1 VRAVVASLCLALAT
15 FAACGDNDGADIV
28 IVVPAAWEPQIT
40 ELVAR
45 IPASDIRVV
54 TGEAAA
60 SHAIILGDD
69 ATIPTEGFRL
79 GNLPHEVDS
88 KDDNDGL
95 IVSAHDVLGAQYGV
109 SAALE
114 AYGFR
119 FRHPYDTYVPTV
131 RHLRAFDPTTQSPAI
146 KRRGFQFHT
155 LHPIEPYFAFWEPSA
170 DNLED
175 AKRIVDWTIKNR
187 GNYVMWVALNNIEED
202 PSLRPDWMAH
212 ENAIIDYAHSRGVE
226 VALNLQL
233 FGQSNLQ
240 LAFDLSR
247 DKTNTIPIHD
257 EVASRLPI
265 ITTQGVKWDV
275 YHLSF
280 GEFFNSDPDK
290 FVAAVNEVHDQL
302 KVTNPE
308 AELHGYVHVG
318 AAQRIDYMG
327 ENLIYYFLVKFTNPE
342 VIPDIHSVMFFNLFE
357 NTNGAY
363 QSQYFNEHLDYLR
376 ERMCDSKPVSY
387 VPEDAYWI
395 AFDDS
400 LPQFYPLYVRSRLH
414 DLQQLR
420 AEDGPCGTLPA
431 HILFSSGWEWGYWL
445 NDVTA
450 LRASYKLPASARDA
464 IAEQYAP
471 DMGPDVANVIDQLQV
486 AQHQALMTDNLVGY
500 FAGRDSVIDLGRT
513 IDIISQPDRI
523 TFDQLAMPGV
533 DLDAFEQMLMPPLE
547 RYIATVDGL
556 QSALHGFSMDESRW
570 SRELL
575 DGIDIDVLRA
585 KFVHASYIAALASIR
600 GDKNGAEQAY
610 GEANDILADAHI
622 VIDHRHNDL
631 HDTHG
636 RRLLEKSENATS
648 FQFGYLYFAN
658 NLCYWQR
665 ELEQLDNLLHGTSGN
680 PPSCFYTTL

>member
-1 VRAVVASLCLALAT
+1 M
-15 FAACGDNDGADIV
+15 V
-28 IVVPAAWEPQIT
+28 IVVPQAWEPTIT

-69 ATIPTEGFRL
+69 PTIPTEGFRL
-79 GNLPHEVDS
+79 ADLPHEVDS
-88 KDDNDGL
+88 DSADNDGL
-95 IVSAHDVLGAQYGV
+95 IVSAHDLLGAQYGV
-109 SAALE
+109 AAALE

-119 FRHPYDTYVPTV
+119 FRHPYDTYVPV
-131 RHLRAFDPTTQSPAI
+131 DRHLRAFDPTTQSPAI

-155 LHPIEPYFAFWEPSA
+155 LHPIEPYFAFWEPGA

-187 GNYVMWVALNNIEED
+187 GNYIMWVALNNIED
-202 PSLRPDWMAH
+202 GAPHADWMEH

-226 VALNLQL
+226 VALNIQL

-247 DKTNTIPIHD
+247 DKTGTVPIHD
-257 EVASRLPI
+257 EVAERLPI
-265 ITTQGVKWDV
+265 VTSQGVKWDV

-280 GEFFNSDPDK
+280 GEFFSIDPDK

-302 KVTNPE
+302 KVSNPD

-318 AAQRIDYMG
+318 AKQRVDYMG
-327 ENLIYYFLVKFTNPE
+327 QNIIFYFLVKFVNAD
-342 VIPDIHSVMFFNLFE
+342 VIPDIHSVMFFNMFE
-357 NTNGAY
+357 NAGGAY
-363 QSQYFNEHLDYLR
+363 QSEYFNEHLDYLR
-376 ERMCDSKPVSY
+376 DRMCASQPVSY

-400 LPQFYPLYVRSRLH
+400 LPQFYPLYVRSRLY
-414 DLQQLR
+414 DLEKIREEQ
-420 AEDGPCGTLPA
+420 GPCGTLPA

-450 LRASYKLPASARDA
+450 LRASYKLPSSPREA
-464 IAEQYAP
+464 IAEQFAP
-471 DMGPDVANVIDQLQV
+471 DMGPDVTDLIDKLQI
-486 AQHQALMTDNLVGY
+486 AQHQALMTDRLAGY

-533 DLDAFEQMLMPPLE
+533 DLDAFEQMLMPPLDS
-547 RYIATVDGL
+547 YIAKVDAIKD
-556 QSALHGFSMDESRW
+556 ALHGFSMNESRW

-575 DGIDIDVLRA
+575 DGVDIDVLRA
-585 KFVHASYIAALASIR
+585 KFIRATYTSILASLR
-600 GDKNGAEQAY
+600 GDAASAETSYKDAA
-610 GEANDILADAHI
+610 EIIADAHI
-622 VIDHRHNDL
+622 IIEHRHNDL

-636 RRLLEKSENATS
+636 RRLLEKNENATS
-648 FQFGYLYFAN
+648 FQFGYLYFAQ

-665 ELEQLDNLLHGTSGN
+665 ELDQLSGMLHGQSEL
-680 PPSCFYTTL
+680 PQSCFYTTL